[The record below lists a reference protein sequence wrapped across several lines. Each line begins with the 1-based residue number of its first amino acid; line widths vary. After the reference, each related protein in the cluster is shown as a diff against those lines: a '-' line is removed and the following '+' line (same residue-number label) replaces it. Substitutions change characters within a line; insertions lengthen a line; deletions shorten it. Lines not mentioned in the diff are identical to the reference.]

1 MLHLLAS
8 LAHAAPQVTVQVDP
22 LTALLGFAHVQ
33 VEAVLAD
40 RASLYVGPS
49 LRLYSAPWGEP
60 EPYRGY
66 GLEAGLR
73 VYPWGEAPKGPYVMT
88 RGVGAWLTTNDGA
101 ASNPGAYGSV
111 LAGYQAILG
120 ERWVPVRGRRHQRLP
135 VRGRRLRD
143 PRSAARTPHR
153 HRHQAVRLS
162 LK

>member
-8 LAHAAPQVTVQVDP
+8 LAHAGPDVTIQVDP

-33 VEAVLAD
+33 VETVLAD

-73 VYPWGEAPKGPYVMT
+73 VYPWGEAPKGPYVMA
-88 RGVGAWLTTNDGA
+88 RGVGAWLTTNDGT
-101 ASNPGAYGSV
+101 ASSPGAYGSV
-111 LAGYQAILG
+111 LAGYQAILAD
-120 ERWVPVRGRRHQRLP
+120 RWVLSGAAGVSGFRYEVGGYGLRGPLP
-135 VRGRRLRD
+135 ALHTAIGF
-143 PRSAARTPHR
+143 
-153 HRHQAVRLS
+153 
-162 LK
+162 KI